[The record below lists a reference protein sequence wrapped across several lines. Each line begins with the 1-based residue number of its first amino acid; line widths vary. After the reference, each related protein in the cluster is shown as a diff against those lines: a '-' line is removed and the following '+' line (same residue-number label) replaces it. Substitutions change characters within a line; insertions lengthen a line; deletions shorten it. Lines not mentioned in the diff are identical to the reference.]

1 MRALIK
7 QIFDADIK
15 LSESYYGYKIRSLLN
30 AYGTSYDFCKL
41 YANDAGGVILIYNS
55 TMIADGC
62 FDENELDCFVQM
74 LCPVT
79 VEAPANIPLN
89 LNGEY
94 VQTERAL
101 FKAPKGLSCGE
112 EIDVKQNAFISDC
125 FSIISESFGITEFD
139 EWYVDI
145 MHRIRHGASDIFLYK
160 TTTVT
165 KAFDIN
171 GFVFLSHIAT
181 ANADRGQGNASKL
194 IKRLCEK
201 YENERKEVYL
211 YSKTERFTFYQSLGF
226 EKVYTDTVY
235 EKRIDKR

>member
-1 MRALIK
+1 MIK
-7 QIFDADIK
+7 QIFDSDIK
-15 LSESYYGYKIRSLLN
+15 LSECYYGYKIRSLLN
-30 AYGTSYDFCKL
+30 AYGTSYDFCNL
-41 YANDAGGVILIYNS
+41 YTNDTGGVILIYNS
-55 TMIADGC
+55 AMIADGS
-62 FDENELDCFVQM
+62 FDVNELDGFVQM

-79 VEAPANIPLN
+79 VEVPANIHLTLN
-89 LNGEY
+89 DEY

-101 FKAPKGLSCGE
+101 FKAPKGLSCDE
-112 EIDVKQNAFISDC
+112 ELDVKQNTFIADC
-125 FSIISESFGITEFD
+125 FPIISESFGITGFD

-145 MHRIRHGASDIFLYK
+145 MHRIRHGVSDIFLYK
-160 TTTVT
+160 STTVT

-194 IKRLCEK
+194 IKWLCEK
-201 YENERKEVYL
+201 YENGCKEVYL
-211 YSKTERFTFYQSLGF
+211 YSKVERYTFYQLLEF